1 VSHSPVDPHDPARA
15 TLTLS
20 PRAIV
25 SGLACAAAVLVV
37 ISICLHLFTHYTGHD
52 HLYGVVPLF
61 DLDEEAN
68 VPSFFG
74 AMLLLL
80 AATLVALQAHT
91 QYATGGRDRRRWA
104 LLALVVLAMAFDEA
118 ASAHE
123 LLTKP
128 LRAALGA
135 HGGFLHFTWVVPGVL
150 VVIAFALAYQGFFRR
165 LPSRVRGGVFIAGV
179 LYLGGA
185 LGMEMVSARYAAL
198 HSIDTLF
205 YKAVLVSIEEGME
218 MAGIIVLVRALLL
231 QLSLSSP
238 VLALRFAGSG
248 RADPVRGE
256 AASPGTTPPATTP
269 IRPDPRV
276 TGPAPGLVHAARTQA
291 SSSRFSTGAVP
302 SPK

>member
-1 VSHSPVDPHDPARA
+1 MCGP
-15 TLTLS
+15 LTLR
-20 PRAIV
+20 PQRIAGV
-25 SGLACAAAVLVV
+25 LACVAAVLVV
-37 ISICLHLFTHYTGHD
+37 ISTSLHLFTHYTGHD
-52 HLYGVVPLF
+52 HLYGLVPLF
-61 DLDEEAN
+61 DLDVEAN

-74 AMLLLL
+74 ALLLL
-80 AATLVALQAHT
+80 MAATLIALQAHN
-91 QYATGGRDRRRWA
+91 QYAMAGRDRRRWA

-135 HGGFLHFTWVVPGVL
+135 HGGFLHFTWVVPGAVVVL
-150 VVIAFALAYQGFFRR
+150 AFALAYQGFFRR
-165 LPSRVRGGVFIAGV
+165 LPAPVRTRVFIAGV

-185 LGMEMVSARYAAL
+185 LGMEMIAARYAAL

-218 MAGIIVLVRALLL
+218 MAGIIVLVQAMLV

-248 RADPVRGE
+248 GAEPAQIRDKGIAANPTVAMPMSNPTPVTAAGPVR
-256 AASPGTTPPATTP
+256 ACVSPSSAPSPVPRRPADTPPHH
-269 IRPDPRV
+269 RV
-276 TGPAPGLVHAARTQA
+276 
-291 SSSRFSTGAVP
+291 
-302 SPK
+302 